1 MPDIAGG
8 LYAGGEES
16 VESMLDGMTWKKKL
30 PIGIENFEEI
40 RTEGFYYVDKTGL
53 IRDLLYNWGKVN
65 LITRPRRFGK
75 SLNMSMLKS
84 FFEIGCRRELF
95 DGLKISEEPE
105 LCEKYMGNFPVLSI
119 SLKGANA
126 QDFNS
131 AKAMLRRILNE
142 ETDRIQKMISADALN
157 RYQREALERLLDNE
171 MSDADLMNSLRMLS
185 AILFQY
191 YQKKVII
198 LIDEYDVPLA
208 KANEK
213 GYYDEMVVLLRNM
226 FEHALETNDNLYF
239 AVLTGCLRIAKE
251 SIFTGLNNLKVLS
264 ITDVQFDEYFGFS
277 DSEVRKL
284 LEYYNLSEHY
294 VSVKEWYDGYCFG
307 NVEVYCPWDVICY
320 CDKLRMNPNAKP
332 ETYWSN
338 TSGNDIIRHFID
350 GANAGTKQ
358 EIEKLISGECVAKA
372 VRQEMT
378 YKELYQSV
386 DNMWSV
392 LFMTGY
398 LTRKEE
404 LKDGRV
410 LLAIPNTEIRS
421 IFDEQISEWFMDRVR
436 RDGKSLEIFCE
447 ALKSGN
453 VGLAEKKFGLL
464 SYKDTWYIS
473 SNNKETG
480 AGYSDI
486 FVEINGEN
494 IGIIIEIKYSENE
507 DLEGKC
513 REALRQIEE
522 KDYASRM
529 RIDGIRTVL
538 KYGVACRRKTC
549 KMLLEQGEL

>member
-1 MPDIAGG
+1 
-8 LYAGGEES
+8 
-16 VESMLDGMTWKKKL
+16 
-30 PIGIENFEEI
+30 
-40 RTEGFYYVDKTGL
+40 
-53 IRDLLYNWGKVN
+53 
-65 LITRPRRFGK
+65 
-75 SLNMSMLKS
+75 
-84 FFEIGCRRELF
+84 
-95 DGLKISEEPE
+95 
-105 LCEKYMGNFPVLSI
+105 
-119 SLKGANA
+119 
-126 QDFNS
+126 
-131 AKAMLRRILNE
+131 
-142 ETDRIQKMISADALN
+142 
-157 RYQREALERLLDNE
+157 
-171 MSDADLMNSLRMLS
+171 MSDADLLNSLRMLS

-226 FEHALETNDNLYF
+226 FEHALETNDTLYF

-277 DSEVRKL
+277 DREVRKL

-294 VSVKEWYDGYCFG
+294 VPVKEWYDGYCFG

-473 SNNKETG
+473 SNKETG

-529 RIDGIRTVL
+529 RMDGIRTVL